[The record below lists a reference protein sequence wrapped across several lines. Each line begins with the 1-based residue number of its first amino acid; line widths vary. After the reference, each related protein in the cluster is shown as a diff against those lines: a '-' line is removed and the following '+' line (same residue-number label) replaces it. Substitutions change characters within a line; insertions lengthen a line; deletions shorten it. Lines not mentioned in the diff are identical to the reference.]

1 MLFKGKIYS
10 LLSLKY
16 LQSVRAGLAACWRQG
31 TIRQLDNVSTIKQ
44 KLFSPGSQSGVWTSE
59 VFNGNVTS
67 DNCLALT
74 NGQNNFLTK
83 IVLTYF

>member
-44 KLFSPGSQSGVWTSE
+44 KLFSPGSQSGVWTS
-59 VFNGNVTS
+59 VVNGNVTS

-74 NGQNNFLTK
+74 FFDKWPEQLSH
-83 IVLTYF
+83 